1 MMTLNEI
8 RTAKAEALRF
18 LARVEE
24 LEASMKAKK
33 AREDDAFLWG
43 FTRQTAALR
52 RASLDLSHAL
62 ADLRRPKS

>member
-1 MMTLNEI
+1 MTLNEI

-33 AREDDAFLWG
+33 AREDDAFFLWG

-62 ADLRRPKS
+62 ADLRRPRS